1 MRFSPVRSSLT
12 VLAVAL
18 GVLLLAACGA
28 EEPTP
33 ECLAAADGALVP
45 AECVAPDGS
54 VELPTATPTQPP
66 SNVGGASGPTLFAEG
81 GCAICHTIEGLSTGE
96 VGPELTTIGGRK
108 DAGYIRESIVDPNAV
123 IAAECPSGPCP
134 SNVMPGNF
142 GDALSDEEIDTLVAY
157 LSGLQ

>member
-1 MRFSPVRSSLT
+1 MRFSSSRSSIA

-18 GVLLLAACGA
+18 AVLLLAACGT

-45 AECVAPDGS
+45 AECVAPDGAAQ
-54 VELPTATPTQPP
+54 LPTPTPTQPP
-66 SNVGGASGPTLFAEG
+66 SNGGGVSGGALFAEG
-81 GCAICHTIEGLSTGE
+81 GCAICHTIAGISTGE
-96 VGPELTTIGGRK
+96 VGPDLTRIGSRA
-108 DAGYIRESIVDPNAV
+108 DAAYIRESILDPNAV

-142 GDALSDEEIDTLVAY
+142 GDALSGEEIDALVEFLA
-157 LSGLQ
+157 GLQ